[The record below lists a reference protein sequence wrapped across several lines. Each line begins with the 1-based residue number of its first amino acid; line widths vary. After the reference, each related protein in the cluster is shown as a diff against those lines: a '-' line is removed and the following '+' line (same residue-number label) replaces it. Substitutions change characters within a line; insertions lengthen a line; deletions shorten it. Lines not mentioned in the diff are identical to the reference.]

1 MIHQRF
7 TCRKRYYKINY
18 ERLAK
23 QKQGGKKKDKQYCE
37 DNIEKLQKKAWQG
50 YRKLSDE
57 EKNQK

>member
-7 TCRKRYYKINY
+7 TCKKRYYKINY

-37 DNIEKLQKKAWQG
+37 GNIEKLQKKAWQG